1 MLWRNIRFSS
11 LLLIKWAS
19 LGQLFSVV
27 EHQCPRIIV
36 FSIFSYIF
44 FASLYLKKIRVSS
57 SLKEQTFRGQQCS
70 FVLVNTCDRSYE
82 RNRQKLTASSTIF
95 FSFRHV

>member
-44 FASLYLKKIRVSS
+44 CFTVSEEDPG
-57 SLKEQTFRGQQCS
+57 L
-70 FVLVNTCDRSYE
+70 LVS
-82 RNRQKLTASSTIF
+82 
-95 FSFRHV
+95 